1 MEIEVW
7 MMAKYS
13 MEISEMIENP
23 LTPLFQFDYDFYCDD
38 QLVKKKFEQKFIDH
52 YFFYEIGCETHAR
65 WSQMLKAR
73 LNLIMPY
80 YKELYETE
88 LRSREID
95 FMLNKDYTET
105 FIRELD
111 RTNQD
116 TNQVNGSSEVRMDNQ
131 GSTTDTKNSTN
142 TSKSSSLN
150 DGVASA
156 SLEQGYLTQV
166 GEEKGQLS
174 SNTTSIDS
182 SESQTNNSQT
192 SQSNGEMGERET
204 HTIVGKGN
212 IGITSSAELLKKWRE
227 VLINIDQLII
237 NECKDLF
244 MLIY

>member
-1 MEIEVW
+1 MENEVR

-13 MEISEMIENP
+13 MEVGEMVDNP

-52 YFFYEIGCETHAR
+52 YFFHEIGCETHAR

>member
-1 MEIEVW
+1 
-7 MMAKYS
+7 MAKYS
-13 MEISEMIENP
+13 MEISELVENP
-23 LTPLFQFDYDFYCDD
+23 LTPLFHFEYDFYCEDRE
-38 QLVKKKFEQKFIDH
+38 VKKKFEQKFIDH
-52 YFFYEIGCETHAR
+52 YFFHEIGCETHAR
-65 WSQMLKAR
+65 WSQMLKSR

-80 YKELYETE
+80 YKQLYETE
-88 LRSREID
+88 LKSKNID
-95 FMLNKDYTET
+95 FLMNKDYTET

-116 TNQVNGSSEVRMDNQ
+116 TNQVSGSTDVTMSNR
-131 GSTTDTKNSTN
+131 GTTTDTKNSTN

-174 SNTTSIDS
+174 SNTSSNDS

-204 HTIVGKGN
+204 HTVTGKGN
-212 IGITSSAELLKKWRE
+212 IGVTSSAELLSKWRD

-237 NECKDLF
+237 NECQDLF